1 MRQRISW
8 LVAATTSA
16 VIVAFVIP
24 LCLLVR
30 TLAEDRA
37 VVATNQ
43 VAQNV
48 AVIVTTVTDASQL
61 SSAVGLIGGEGA
73 PLTSVLLASGA
84 VVGATEPSMTAD
96 PRVQRARASMTASTD
111 RSDGGVT
118 VVIPVAVPAG
128 LAVIRTS
135 TSPEQAHRGVTG
147 AWLTILGLGLVLFV
161 VALAAARSLGRRIG
175 TPVGDLAAVA
185 HRLRLGELDA
195 RATPRGP
202 PEVVEL
208 GAALNLLAD
217 RIGELLALEREA
229 VADLG
234 HRLRTPVT
242 ALRLDAD
249 LVGPPD
255 VQRRVN
261 EHIDHLQYT
270 IDSIITEA
278 RRPVRQGL
286 RGTCDAV
293 AVTTARVDFW
303 RPLAEEQSR
312 ELTTDIVAQVLRVP
326 LSADDVVDLVDNLIE
341 NVFAHT
347 PEGTPMRVR
356 LLRTEDGLVHL
367 TIEDGGPGLSDA
379 ASGERGASGSGSTG
393 LGLDIVARIA
403 ASAGGRMQLETSE
416 LGGVA
421 VHVSLRSSSS

>member
-1 MRQRISW
+1 MRRRISW

-37 VVATNQ
+37 VAATNQ

-48 AVIVTTVTDASQL
+48 AVIVTTVVNERELAS
-61 SSAVGLIGGEGA
+61 AIGLIGSDGV
-73 PLTSVLLASGA
+73 PRTSVLLASGT
-84 VVGATEPSMTAD
+84 VVGARERSMTAD
-96 PRVQRARASMTASTD
+96 PRVQRARDTMTASTD
-111 RSDGGVT
+111 RTDGGVT

-128 LAVIRTS
+128 LAVVRTQ
-135 TSPEQAHRGVTG
+135 TTAEQAHLGVTQ

-208 GAALNLLAD
+208 GAALNQLAE
-217 RIGELLALEREA
+217 RIGELLALERES

-249 LVGPPD
+249 LVRPPD

-261 EHIDHLQYT
+261 DHVEHLQHT
-270 IDSIITEA
+270 IDSIIAEA

-286 RGTCDAV
+286 RGSCDAV
-293 AVTTARVDFW
+293 AITTARVDFW

-312 ELTTDIVAQVLRVP
+312 ELTTVVAGRALPVA
-326 LSADDVVDLVDNLIE
+326 LSSDDLVDLVDNIVE

-356 LLRTEDGLVHL
+356 LLRRADGLVHL

-379 ASGERGASGSGSTG
+379 ASAERGASGSGSSG

-403 ASAGGRMQLETSE
+403 ASAGGAMQLEASD

-421 VHVSLRSSSS
+421 VHVSLGPPAP